1 VGIIRNAVSTIAR
14 NLGLT
19 DTRMISWLGG
29 GPTYSGEV
37 VSPRTSMQI
46 GTVYAC
52 VRLISQTIATLP
64 CHFYQADE
72 DGRGTLARDHP
83 LYDMLHDQ
91 PNADMTAVTFW
102 EAVVACILLWGNA
115 YIEIERLG
123 TRVVAI
129 APMVPDRLTLRKNAD
144 KSVTYFYSWA
154 GEIRELQE
162 EQVMHI
168 KGFTLDGMHG
178 MSIVGQARET
188 LGISLAADKS
198 AASFFRNG
206 MKPSMVFKIDKWL
219 DENRRKRFEEETKEK
234 LVGAINTGGFALLE
248 GGMTADAISIKPE
261 DAQLLA
267 TRAFSVEEVCRWFG
281 VQPVMIGHMEKS
293 TAWGTGLEQM
303 NLWFLTYTLR
313 PLLKSIEQAIRMS
326 LLKPGEK
333 KLYYAE
339 FNVDALLRADSAGRA
354 ALMTAYADHGLRTRN
369 ELRALDNVAPIE
381 GGDDLTVQSNLIPI
395 QLLGKEASFRIEKPF
410 DPFTPATPP
419 GATPLPHTPV
429 PPPALPP
436 PPPKPPQK
444 PS

>member
-1 VGIIRNAVSTIAR
+1 MIRNAVSTIAR

-19 DTRMISWLGG
+19 DTRLISWMGG

-37 VSPRTSMQI
+37 VSPRTSLSI

-52 VRLISQTIATLP
+52 ARLISQTIATLP
-64 CHFYQADE
+64 CQFYKSDK

-83 LYDMLHDQ
+83 LYVLLHDQ
-91 PNADMTAVTFW
+91 PNMDMTAVTFW

-115 YIEIERLG
+115 YIEIQRIG
-123 TRVVAI
+123 NRIVAL
-129 APMVPDRLTLRKNAD
+129 APMVPDRLTARKNSD
-144 KSVTYFYSWA
+144 GSITYFYSWM
-154 GEIRELQE
+154 GIVRELQE

-178 MSIVGQARET
+178 LSIVGQARET

-206 MKPSMVFKIDKWL
+206 MKPSMVFSIDKFL
-219 DENRRKRFEEETKEK
+219 PEAQRKRFEEETRDK
-234 LVGAINTGGFALLE
+234 LVGAINSGGWALLE
-248 GGMTADAISIKPE
+248 GGMKADAISIKPE

-267 TRAFSVEEVCRWFG
+267 TRAFSVEEICRWFG

-313 PLLKSIEQAIRMS
+313 PLLKSIEQSIRMS
-326 LLKPGEK
+326 LLNPGEK
-333 KLYYAE
+333 SVYYAE

-354 ALMTAYADHGLRTRN
+354 ALMTALADHGLRTRN
-369 ELRALDNVAPIE
+369 ELRALDNVAPLD

-395 QLLGKEASFRIEKPF
+395 QLLGKEAQFRILKPL
-410 DPFTPATPP
+410 DPSFQPTATPP
-419 GATPLPHTPV
+419 ANTPTQAPNDPTQQS
-429 PPPALPP
+429 A
-436 PPPKPPQK
+436 
-444 PS
+444 S